1 MFILKN
7 KSKILIHTSII
18 ILIYISIL
26 SIYFLQQKFTSFNVG
41 YNNTIIDQI
50 NTKFIKMSL
59 RIDRDLSR
67 LIEVLIETNYDELYY
82 IERNKELIVDEIK
95 IVNTLQK
102 CCIGEFKQHIYSKA
116 QFNNFFTEYNKTK
129 IDYEYSLR
137 SLHSKRFEK
146 KQFLLLLNT
155 DLKLK
160 KNRREAEILNKY
172 LYHINQKIILNL
184 KNNYNEYIENSK
196 ILKNKISQTSPTY
209 TLKKFDVN
217 DKIIDIIINKS
228 NRYVKIKK
236 EVSYILLKRL
246 DDQISYLETLI
257 NDLDNKNLIEVISI
271 KYNQRQYFTS
281 ILFLFI
287 LSNFIVMNYLF
298 ILFLFNKNNKSVSK

>member
-1 MFILKN
+1 MKKN
-7 KSKILIHTSII
+7 KKQIIAGMILAGGRSRRMDFNDKSLKKINKHT
-18 ILIYISIL
+18 LL
-26 SIYFLQQKFTSFNVG
+26 DRV
-41 YNNTIIDQI
+41 I
-50 NTKFIKMSL
+50 N
-59 RIDRDLSR
+59 R
-67 LIEVLIETNYDELYY
+67 
-82 IERNKELIVDEIK
+82 
-95 IVNTLQK
+95 
-102 CCIGEFKQHIYSKA
+102 A
-116 QFNNFFTEYNKTK
+116 
-129 IDYEYSLR
+129 
-137 SLHSKRFEK
+137 K
-146 KQFLLLLNT
+146 KQVDYLLINSNS
-155 DLKLK
+155 D
-160 KNRREAEILNKY
+160 
-172 LYHINQKIILNL
+172 HI